1 MKCRHC
7 QAELEQVFADLG
19 SSPPSNSYLTSQN
32 LRQPEVFF
40 PLLVYVCEKCWLVQ
54 TADFAS
60 REELFT
66 PDYSYF
72 SSYSSTFIEHARNYA
87 DKMQA
92 MLSLGEYSQVVEV
105 ASNDGYLLQFFQEK
119 NIPNLGIEPTESTA
133 SVAREKGITTLS
145 EFFGVEL
152 AGKLIAEGLRADL
165 MAANNVLAHVPDIND
180 FLSGF
185 ALLLADEG
193 VVTFEFPH
201 LLSLVEKTAFDTIY
215 HEHYS
220 YLSLLAV
227 DSVFHTN
234 GLELFDVETISTH
247 GGSLRVYGQRAGSG
261 SRERTSRVEELL
273 ATEIAAG
280 VNSTSF
286 YVDFQ
291 ARVIE
296 LKNRFLAFLLE
307 NRHKKVVGYGAAA
320 KANTIINYAGV
331 RPDLIPF
338 VVDRNPNK
346 YGKFLPG
353 SKIPILEEAEIT
365 RYMPDYIIIFPWNI
379 KQELMQQ
386 LEYTRE
392 WGCRFVTFFPETDIT

>member
-105 ASNDGYLLQFFQEK
+105 ASNDGYLLQFFQER

-215 HEHYS
+215 HEH
-220 YLSLLAV
+220 
-227 DSVFHTN
+227 
-234 GLELFDVETISTH
+234 
-247 GGSLRVYGQRAGSG
+247 
-261 SRERTSRVEELL
+261 
-273 ATEIAAG
+273 
-280 VNSTSF
+280 
-286 YVDFQ
+286 
-291 ARVIE
+291 
-296 LKNRFLAFLLE
+296 
-307 NRHKKVVGYGAAA
+307 
-320 KANTIINYAGV
+320 
-331 RPDLIPF
+331 
-338 VVDRNPNK
+338 
-346 YGKFLPG
+346 
-353 SKIPILEEAEIT
+353 
-365 RYMPDYIIIFPWNI
+365 
-379 KQELMQQ
+379 
-386 LEYTRE
+386 
-392 WGCRFVTFFPETDIT
+392 